1 MINIRVTSIGVLI
14 AFVVAVAVV
23 LALTTGAAARTMP
36 VPNQPVHCC
45 Y

>member
-14 AFVVAVAVV
+14 AFAIA
-23 LALTTGAAARTMP
+23 LAAMIALTTGAAAHATP
-36 VPNQPVHCC
+36 VPNQPVPCC